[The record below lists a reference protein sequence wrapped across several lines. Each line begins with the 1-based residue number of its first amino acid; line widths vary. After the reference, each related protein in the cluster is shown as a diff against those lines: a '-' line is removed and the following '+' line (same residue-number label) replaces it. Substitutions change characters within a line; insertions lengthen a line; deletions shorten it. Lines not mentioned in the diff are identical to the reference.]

1 MPNPN
6 RLITIPVSHYCEKTR
21 WALQR
26 LQIPFVEEPHMPPFH
41 RFATRG
47 LADPTVPID
56 RPKNLSALNQLVL
69 KTVGGQTVPVLV
81 TEQGIFR
88 SSDEILNYAD
98 SIAPEALKLYPTD
111 PTQRQQVDALVNEF
125 DTILAPAVRLWAY
138 SYIMN
143 QPDLVKP
150 LWCQGVPA
158 FESRLFSIVFPWMR
172 TNVSQL
178 YGISDTSK
186 DEAYE
191 IICDS
196 FDRVNGLLSDGRA
209 YLVGDRFSAADLSFA
224 TLSAAVLAIPKYSV
238 PLPDLNQ
245 LPPTMASQIQQFQQT
260 IAGDWVL
267 KLYQEHLALILGDQE

>member
-1 MPNPN
+1 MPHPN

-47 LADPTVPID
+47 LADPTAPIAY
-56 RPKNLSALNQLVL
+56 PKTLSALNQFVL

-98 SIAPEALKLYPTD
+98 SIAPDALKLYPTD
-111 PTQRQQVDALVNEF
+111 PTQRQQVQELVNEF
-125 DTILAPAVRLWAY
+125 DTVLAPAVRLWVY
-138 SYIMN
+138 TYIMN
-143 QPDLVKP
+143 RPDLVKP
-150 LWCQGVPA
+150 LWCHGVPA
-158 FESRLFSIVFPWMR
+158 FQARLFSIVFPWMR
-172 TNVSQL
+172 TNVAQL
-178 YGISDTSK
+178 YGITDTSK
-186 DEAYE
+186 DESYQT
-191 IICDS
+191 ICES

-224 TLSAAVLAIPKYSV
+224 TLSAGVLAVPQYSV
-238 PLPDLNQ
+238 PFSDLNQ

-260 IAGDWVL
+260 VAGEWVL
-267 KLYQEHLALILGDQE
+267 KLYQDHSALTSIS

>member
-1 MPNPN
+1 
-6 RLITIPVSHYCEKTR
+6 VC
-21 WALQR
+21 
-26 LQIPFVEEPHMPPFH
+26 
-41 RFATRG
+41 
-47 LADPTVPID
+47 TV
-56 RPKNLSALNQLVL
+56 
-69 KTVGGQTVPVLV
+69 T
-81 TEQGIFR
+81 
-88 SSDEILNYAD
+88 
-98 SIAPEALKLYPTD
+98 
-111 PTQRQQVDALVNEF
+111 
-125 DTILAPAVRLWAY
+125 
-138 SYIMN
+138 
-143 QPDLVKP
+143 
-150 LWCQGVPA
+150 
-158 FESRLFSIVFPWMR
+158 
-172 TNVSQL
+172 L

>member
-1 MPNPN
+1 ML
-6 RLITIPVSHYCEKTR
+6 R
-21 WALQR
+21 
-26 LQIPFVEEPHMPPFH
+26 
-41 RFATRG
+41 
-47 LADPTVPID
+47 
-56 RPKNLSALNQLVL
+56 NQC
-69 KTVGGQTVPVLV
+69 Q
-81 TEQGIFR
+81 QGIFR